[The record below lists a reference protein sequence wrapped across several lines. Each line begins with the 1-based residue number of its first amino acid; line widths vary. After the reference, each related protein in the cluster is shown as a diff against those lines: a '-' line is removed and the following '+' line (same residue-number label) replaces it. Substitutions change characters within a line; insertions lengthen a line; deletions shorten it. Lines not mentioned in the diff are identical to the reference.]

1 MTNKIQCL
9 SCFDVG
15 VVLTSET
22 QFDWSNQ
29 DLLQPQREMLGRN
42 QNETPNSPLVEPH
55 HEARTSAHHWG
66 LNQWHDQTPDLFIDS
81 YCPKNFNT
89 FQVSWRF
96 FWGGAKVMDPFLE
109 GRPKFSKVTINGS
122 QLGTRLLS
130 SLSER
135 GDSAVWVPLL
145 STDNAP

>member
-1 MTNKIQCL
+1 MFIL
-9 SCFDVG
+9 FWRGSCFDLWNSVRLIKSRPSPTSKGDVG
-15 VVLTSET
+15 TK
-22 QFDWSNQ
+22 
-29 DLLQPQREMLGRN
+29 PKRRCH
-42 QNETPNSPLVEPH
+42 ETPNSPLVEPH

-96 FWGGAKVMDPFLE
+96 FLGGAKVMDPFLE

-130 SLSER
+130 SLSAR